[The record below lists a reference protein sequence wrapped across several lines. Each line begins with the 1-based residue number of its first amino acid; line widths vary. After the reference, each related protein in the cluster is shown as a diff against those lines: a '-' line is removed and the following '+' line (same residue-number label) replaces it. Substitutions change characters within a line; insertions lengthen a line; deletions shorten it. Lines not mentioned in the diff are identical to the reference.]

1 MSTEVMAPVG
11 PAEPETAEKPEK
23 SPGKKKKKGNW
34 KKTLSLFLIATPGIV
49 YLIINNYIP
58 MAGLFVAFK
67 DYHFMKGLFGSD
79 WCGFDNFKFL
89 FATKDAWIMT
99 RNTILYNLAFIIIGT
114 VFAIAIAIM
123 LCELGKRLRVKFF
136 QAALLM
142 PNLLSWVVI
151 GFIAFAFLSA
161 ETGFINKT
169 ILNALGHEPVTW
181 YMEPGPWPVI
191 LIIVNLWK
199 NAGYQSIVYMASI
212 SGIDASLYEAAA
224 LDGATKMQQIFKI
237 TLPNLKPTVI
247 TLTLMSIGRMFYS
260 DFGLFYQV
268 PQNSGALFSVTQTI
282 DTYVYRGLME
292 SNNIGMSAAAG
303 FYQSVVGF
311 ILVVLANWIVRKID
325 SDNALF

>member
-1 MSTEVMAPVG
+1 M
-11 PAEPETAEKPEK
+11 K
-23 SPGKKKKKGNW
+23 SKAKKKA
-34 KKTLSLFLIATPGIV
+34 SLRQNLPLLLIAAPGII
-49 YLIINNYIP
+49 YLLINNYIP

-67 DYHFMKGLFGSD
+67 KYNFMKGLFGSD
-79 WCGFDNFKFL
+79 WCGLENFKFL

-99 RNTILYNLAFIIIGT
+99 RNTILYNVVFIVVGT
-114 VFAIAIAIM
+114 VFSFSIAIM
-123 LCELGKRLRVKFF
+123 LCELGKRIRVKFF
-136 QAALLM
+136 QAAFLM

-169 ILNALGHEPVTW
+169 ILKALGHEPVTW
-181 YMEPGPWPVI
+181 YMEEGAWPFI
-191 LIIVNLWK
+191 LVLVNLWK

-212 SGIDASLYEAAA
+212 SGIDKSMYEASV
-224 LDGATKMQQIFKI
+224 LDGATKMQQIFRI
-237 TLPNLKPTVI
+237 TLPNLKPTII

-268 PQNSGALFSVTQTI
+268 PQNSGALFNVTQTI

-311 ILVVLANWIVRKID
+311 ILVLVANWIVRKLD